1 MVNWCLLD
9 EYSLLQIF
17 SYLSINDL
25 AHVSKVCQSWYL
37 VASDDSLWRSL
48 FLRRF
53 SLKKATLPHFSKTWK
68 SELRRILWTIPCPEI
83 KFDPLKNPHSEE
95 ILHVCF
101 SSDARYFATCGR
113 DSIIALWD
121 AQRCKIIDYEHLRPY
136 GWQSAQQCEFNP
148 EASML
153 MVSGVLMGD
162 MIGRIKGT
170 YLASLLD
177 NATNHIPSWVHYPPI

>member
-83 KFDPLKNPHSEE
+83 KFARKKAGELGLKPVLLLQFALSPQAICKYSHPHLES
-95 ILHVCF
+95 
-101 SSDARYFATCGR
+101 
-113 DSIIALWD
+113 
-121 AQRCKIIDYEHLRPY
+121 
-136 GWQSAQQCEFNP
+136 
-148 EASML
+148 
-153 MVSGVLMGD
+153 
-162 MIGRIKGT
+162 
-170 YLASLLD
+170 LAA
-177 NATNHIPSWVHYPPI
+177 N